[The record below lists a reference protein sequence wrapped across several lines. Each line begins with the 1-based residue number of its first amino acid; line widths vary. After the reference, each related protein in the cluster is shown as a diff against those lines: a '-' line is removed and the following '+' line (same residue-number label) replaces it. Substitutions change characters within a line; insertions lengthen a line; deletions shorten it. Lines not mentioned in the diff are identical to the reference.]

1 MAAANPSPG
10 FTDHRFYSSL
20 RALRVGSIVAVSG
33 TAAWALF
40 GVGGE
45 YEQMIAELFASIFA
59 LHWIAFEVARWFY
72 WVGVGPRGL
81 RAYNRGGAY
90 SRVEWGEI
98 TACRRECLL
107 PRLPYLV
114 IGVGEQSRELTIPI
128 YLEDYPRFR
137 DLVLSYAPSENPM
150 SQFLTQGSDLVE

>member
-1 MAAANPSPG
+1 MVA
-10 FTDHRFYSSL
+10 
-20 RALRVGSIVAVSG
+20 VGS
-33 TAAWALF
+33 TAAWAIF
-40 GVGGE
+40 GFGGE
-45 YEQMIAELFASIFA
+45 YERMIAGLFGSMFA
-59 LHWIAFEVARWFY
+59 LHWIAFEVARWFF

-114 IGVGEQSRELTIPI
+114 ISVGEPSRELTIPI

-137 DLVLSYAPSENPM
+137 ELVLSYAPKENPM
-150 SQFLTQGSDLVE
+150 SQFLAAESDLA

>member
-1 MAAANPSPG
+1 MVA
-10 FTDHRFYSSL
+10 
-20 RALRVGSIVAVSG
+20 VGS
-33 TAAWALF
+33 TAASAIF
-40 GVGGE
+40 GFGGE
-45 YEQMIAELFASIFA
+45 YGRMIAELFASIFA
-59 LHWIAFEVARWFY
+59 LHWIAFEVARWFF

-114 IGVGEQSRELTIPI
+114 ISVDKPSRELTVPI
-128 YLEDYPRFR
+128 YLEDYARFR
-137 DLVLSYAPSENPM
+137 ELVLSYAPTEHPM
-150 SQFLTQGSDLVE
+150 SQFLNQASDLVE